1 MVEVAELP
9 VHVQVLEQAA
19 SAGNLRLKLD
29 FEGGIELGSEQAAYQ
44 SGFCASSFLFSSVL
58 MLLSY
63 HLF

>member
-19 SAGNLRLKLD
+19 WAGNLRLRLD
-29 FEGGIELGSEQAAYQ
+29 FEGGIELGSAQAAYH
-44 SGFCASSFLFSSVL
+44 SGVCASSFLHSSVL

-63 HLF
+63 PFF